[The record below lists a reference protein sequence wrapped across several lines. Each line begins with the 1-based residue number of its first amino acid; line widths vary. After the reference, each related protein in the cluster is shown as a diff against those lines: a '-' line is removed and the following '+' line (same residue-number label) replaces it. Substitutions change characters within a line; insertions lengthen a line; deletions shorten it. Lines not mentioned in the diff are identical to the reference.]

1 MPCSVGA
8 VRGLPRLEALA
19 FGLLTDRTGL
29 LLRTKRVKR
38 GRQVRSRLSSWWRF
52 EAQTEAPRVRW
63 GSVESGLRSSTARG
77 RDRRHCGLCCA
88 AAAPLSSPAPSAHR
102 CAAAGLDSGTPAE
115 RWASMPFDGAVDRA
129 RLA

>member
-38 GRQVRSRLSSWWRF
+38 GRQVRRPERVGHDAVGDARGTEGSRTLRWREVDSNHRF
-52 EAQTEAPRVRW
+52 LVGRSNRDGRRAWLFRKGS
-63 GSVESGLRSSTARG
+63 GSVGE
-77 RDRRHCGLCCA
+77 
-88 AAAPLSSPAPSAHR
+88 PK
-102 CAAAGLDSGTPAE
+102 
-115 RWASMPFDGAVDRA
+115 V
-129 RLA
+129 